1 MPEAVVLEIVRSIQ
15 LTIPASSS
23 NAIGPVLIESIEVMP
38 EEELYSNAPPS
49 MVRPELIVVVGL
61 VFVWVLKVSNGTAV
75 VEVANEK
82 E

>member
-1 MPEAVVLEIVRSIQ
+1 MPEAVVLEIVRSVQ

-23 NAIGPVLIESIEVMP
+23 NAIGPVLMESIEVMP
-38 EEELYSNAPPS
+38 EEESYSNAPPS